1 MTESIIPTN
10 VGIFTH
16 SSRGLLTRA
25 YRKGVLKAL
34 SGIREG
40 KIILIDGDQLHQFG
54 EMTDR
59 FPIQARVTV
68 QHPLFYKQVLLGGGI
83 GASEAYMSGYWQTDN
98 LTSLVRII
106 LRNRMVMEHVD
117 GSWAKLTEP
126 LHRWVHFLRRN
137 TRRGSRENIA
147 AHYDLGN
154 DFYEVFLDPTMTYS
168 SGIFES
174 ANSTLEEASLA
185 KYDRICRKLD
195 LTPDD
200 HVIEIGS
207 GWGGFAIYAA
217 KHYGCR
223 ITTTTISKKQY
234 ALARQRIRE
243 AGLSERI
250 EILLQDYR
258 DLTGEYD
265 KLVSIEMIEA
275 VGHQFYDTFFRA
287 CSRLLKPDGLA
298 AIQAITIADHAFD
311 QHKRS
316 VDFIKR
322 YIFPG
327 SCIPSV
333 TALNQSA
340 AKVSDLRLFHLEDIT
355 PHCAETLRNWRRNF
369 ENNLDRVRKLGYPET
384 FIRMWKFYLHYCE
397 AGFEE
402 RYIGDVQMVFSKPQN
417 RRAPILPVLKT

>member
-10 VGIFTH
+10 LRFYTRPRRGILENT
-16 SSRGLLTRA
+16 

-40 KIILIDGDQLHQFG
+40 RIILKDGQERHCFG
-54 EMTDR
+54 KPTDR
-59 FPIQARVTV
+59 FPFQATV
-68 QHPLFYKQVLLGGGI
+68 MVHHADVYRQVILGGSI
-83 GASEAYMSGYWQTDN
+83 GAAEAYMMGHWKTDN
-98 LTSLVRII
+98 LTDLLRIV
-106 LRNRMVMEHVD
+106 LRNQMVLERMES
-117 GSWAKLTEP
+117 GWARITEP
-126 LHRWVHFLRRN
+126 LHRLFHFWRRN
-137 TRRGSRENIA
+137 TRNGSRENIA

-154 DFYEVFLDPTMTYS
+154 DFYELFLDPTMTYS

-174 ANSTLEEASLA
+174 PESTLEDASKA

-195 LTPDD
+195 LNEAD

-223 ITTTTISKKQY
+223 ITTTTISTQQY
-234 ALARQRIRE
+234 ALAQKRIRE
-243 AGLSERI
+243 TGLSDRI

-258 DLTGEYD
+258 DLTGSYD

-275 VGHQFYDTFFRA
+275 VGHQYYDAFFKTCA
-287 CSRLLKPDGLA
+287 RLLKPEGIA

-311 QHKRS
+311 RHKHS

-327 SCIPSV
+327 SCIPSI

-340 AKVSDLRLFHLEDIT
+340 TKVSDLRLFHLEDIT
-355 PHCAETLRNWRRNF
+355 PHYAKTLRAWRNNF
-369 ENNLDRVRKLGYPET
+369 DKNLDRVRQLGYSDP
-384 FIRMWKFYLHYCE
+384 FIRMWRFYLEYCE

-402 RYIGDVQMVFSKPQN
+402 RYIGNVQMVFSRPQN
-417 RRAPILPVLKT
+417 RRAPILPSLHD